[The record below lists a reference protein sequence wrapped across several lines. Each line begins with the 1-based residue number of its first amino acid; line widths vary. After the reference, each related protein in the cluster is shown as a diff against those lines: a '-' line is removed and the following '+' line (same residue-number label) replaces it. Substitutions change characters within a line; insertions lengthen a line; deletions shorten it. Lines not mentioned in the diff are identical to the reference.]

1 MSKITFEQLL
11 ARREQREQDKY
22 RVGLLTI
29 PGSGEGLEARTP
41 DKGAILQLYGELTA
55 AQTPLEGLECG
66 RHALYDVCPQ
76 LRDKEL
82 HAALGCQDDPMVVMD
97 ALFSV
102 AEQDQLGGQALRF
115 LGLLPEERS
124 GAKSGADED
133 DEDGEAPE
141 APGLET
147 VKN

>member
-29 PGSGEGLEARTP
+29 PGAGEGLEARTP

-66 RHALYDVCPQ
+66 RHALYLSLIHISRSQRLDGDGV
-76 LRDKEL
+76 R
-82 HAALGCQDDPMVVMD
+82 AAVRWPY
-97 ALFSV
+97 
-102 AEQDQLGGQALRF
+102 R
-115 LGLLPEERS
+115 RS
-124 GAKSGADED
+124 
-133 DEDGEAPE
+133 
-141 APGLET
+141 
-147 VKN
+147 

>member
-1 MSKITFEQLL
+1 MSKMTFEQLL
-11 ARREQREQDKY
+11 ARREQREQDQY

-29 PGSGEGLEARTP
+29 PGAGEGLEARTP

-76 LRDKEL
+76 LRHKEL
-82 HAALGCQDDPMVVMD
+82 HAALGCQDDPMGVLD

-115 LGLLPEERS
+115 LGLLPEEKSKTRS
-124 GAKSGADED
+124 GAGED
-133 DEDGEAPE
+133 DEDGEGPE
-141 APGLET
+141 DPGLDT

>member
-1 MSKITFEQLL
+1 MSKLTFEQLV
-11 ARREQREQDKY
+11 ARREQREQDKF
-22 RVGLLTI
+22 RVGLLTL

-41 DKGAILQLYGELTA
+41 DKSVILQLYGELTA
-55 AQTPLEGLECG
+55 AQTHLEGLECG

-76 LRDKEL
+76 LRDTEL
-82 HAALGCQDDPMVVMD
+82 HAALGCQDDPMGVLD

-115 LGLLPEERS
+115 LGLLPEERPRT
-124 GAKSGADED
+124 

-141 APGLET
+141 DPGLDT

>member
-29 PGSGEGLEARTP
+29 PGAGEGLEARTP

-66 RHALYDVCPQ
+66 RHALYDVCPSCGT
-76 LRDKEL
+76 RSCTPPWGARTTPWGCWTPCSPWPSRTSW
-82 HAALGCQDDPMVVMD
+82 AARPCASWGC
-97 ALFSV
+97 S
-102 AEQDQLGGQALRF
+102 R
-115 LGLLPEERS
+115 
-124 GAKSGADED
+124 KSGPAQS
-133 DEDGEAPE
+133 PE
-141 APGLET
+141 PMRTMRTGRRRRPP
-147 VKN
+147 VWRR

>member
-22 RVGLLTI
+22 RVGLLTL

-82 HAALGCQDDPMVVMD
+82 HAALGCQDDPMGVMD

-115 LGLLPEERS
+115 LGLLPGERP
-124 GAKSGADED
+124 GT
-133 DEDGEAPE
+133 DEDGEGPE
-141 APGLET
+141 DQGLET

>member
-1 MSKITFEQLL
+1 MSKITFEQLV
-11 ARREQREQDKY
+11 ARREQREQDQY

-82 HAALGCQDDPMVVMD
+82 HAALGCQDDPMGCWTPCSPWPSRTSWAARHCASWGCSPKRSPKRD
-97 ALFSV
+97 
-102 AEQDQLGGQALRF
+102 
-115 LGLLPEERS
+115 PEPVRTMRTERDRRTR
-124 GAKSGADED
+124 AW
-133 DEDGEAPE
+133 
-141 APGLET
+141 T
-147 VKN
+147 R

>member
-1 MSKITFEQLL
+1 MSKMPFEQLL
-11 ARREQREQDKY
+11 ARREQREQDQY

-41 DKGAILQLYGELTA
+41 DKSVILQLYGELTA

-82 HAALGCQDDPMVVMD
+82 HAALGCQDDPMGVLD

-102 AEQDQLGGQALRF
+102 SEQDQLGGQALRF

>member
-1 MSKITFEQLL
+1 MSKMTFEQLL
-11 ARREQREQDKY
+11 ARREQREQDQY

-41 DKGAILQLYGELTA
+41 DKSVILQLYGELTA

-82 HAALGCQDDPMVVMD
+82 HAALGCQDDPLGVLD

-102 AEQDQLGGQALRF
+102 SEQDQLGGQALRF

>member
-1 MSKITFEQLL
+1 MSKMTFEQLL
-11 ARREQREQDKY
+11 ARREQREQDQY

-29 PGSGEGLEARTP
+29 PGAGEGLEARTP
-41 DKGAILQLYGELTA
+41 DKSVILQLYGELTA
-55 AQTPLEGLECG
+55 AQPPLEGLECG

-82 HAALGCQDDPMVVMD
+82 HAALGCQDDPMGVLD

-102 AEQDQLGGQALRF
+102 SEQDQLGGQALRF

>member
-29 PGSGEGLEARTP
+29 PGAGEGLEARTP
-41 DKGAILQLYGELTA
+41 DKGAILQLYGELPA
-55 AQTPLEGLECG
+55 AQTPLEGLEFG

-82 HAALGCQDDPMVVMD
+82 HAALGCQDDPMGVLD

>member
-1 MSKITFEQLL
+1 MSKMTFEQLL
-11 ARREQREQDKY
+11 ARREQREQDQY

-41 DKGAILQLYGELTA
+41 DKSVILQLYGELTA

-82 HAALGCQDDPMVVMD
+82 HAALGCQDDPMGVLD

-102 AEQDQLGGQALRF
+102 SEQDQLGGQALRF

>member
-29 PGSGEGLEARTP
+29 PGSGEGLE
-41 DKGAILQLYGELTA
+41 
-55 AQTPLEGLECG
+55 CG

-82 HAALGCQDDPMVVMD
+82 HAALGCQDDPMGVMD

-115 LGLLPEERS
+115 LGLLPGERP
-124 GAKSGADED
+124 GT
-133 DEDGEAPE
+133 DEDGEGPE
-141 APGLET
+141 DQGLET